1 MPPEGTA
8 FFKFPAPN
16 KQRRRNG
23 RVQAPRRY
31 RAAQSSS
38 KRRDETAAKS
48 FGARPYK
55 TRFRR
60 GSPRARH
67 TPFFIGGGAMY
78 VSFESRLLFLPFPLF
93 SSLFDFSAWE
103 NAPRKSKSG
112 LAKPAFPRFAPRRA
126 RPVFYRRGRNV
137 CILRTAPIVSPSRF
151 LAVFSIFQRGK
162 SLPYKNKSGLTKRD
176 FAAVRPC
183 QAHPVFYRRSH
194 NVCILR
200 ISSLISPFSAFQQ
213 SFRFFCVENRSPT
226 KTKAAARG
234 GSFLCYFKVI
244 MTRRYGS
251 SPSEWVVTVGSP
263 WRAECK
269 ILRS

>member
-1 MPPEGTA
+1 M
-8 FFKFPAPN
+8 PN

-23 RVQAPRRY
+23 HVQAPRRY

-48 FGARPYK
+48 FGARPCK
-55 TRFRR
+55 VCFRC
-60 GSPRARH
+60 GSPVPAHPVFWQNHNVCIFRTA
-67 TPFFIGGGAMY
+67 PI
-78 VSFESRLLFLPFPLF
+78 VSPSRLSVVFSIFQRGKTPHAKAKATLQSPLF
-93 SSLFDFSAWE
+93 RSSPVPGT
-103 NAPRKSKSG
+103 PR
-112 LAKPAFPRFAPRRA
+112 
-126 RPVFYRRGRNV
+126 FYRRSHNV
-137 CILRTAPIVSPSRF
+137 CILRIAPIVSPSRF

-213 SFRFFCVENRSPT
+213 SFRFFCVENRSPA
-226 KTKAAARG
+226 KTKAALQSPFSPRFARAKHTPFFMG
-234 GSFLCYFKVI
+234 RATMHVSFEP
-244 MTRRYGS
+244 RRLFPFS
-251 SPSEWVVTVGSP
+251 
-263 WRAECK
+263 AFQ
-269 ILRS
+269 